1 MKAAEADIAGKGDN
15 SVQEAVGGSP
25 STMTDGLEERNL
37 TAQGSEEVRIQRK
50 QVFETGEVHKDWA

>member
-15 SVQEAVGGSP
+15 SVQEAVDESP
-25 STMTDGLEERNL
+25 STTTDESEERNL

-50 QVFETGEVHKDWA
+50 